1 MFVPSGG
8 IVGIQMPKII
18 AIAFTDETV
27 AGQAAKELERLAE
40 DLPIDPDAIGVF
52 VCERNGKS
60 ELMTSRHPTATAAW
74 SKFWGVFFG
83 LLMNEAEESGID
95 LAFRRQVRAMLKPGT
110 SVLLVVIER
119 VGADRILAALS
130 HFEGSAITHP
140 LDLKATTELWSALN
154 EAQVRI

>member
-1 MFVPSGG
+1 
-8 IVGIQMPKII
+8 MPEII
-18 AIAFTDETV
+18 AIEFTDETV

-60 ELMTSRHPTATAAW
+60 ELMTSCHPAATAAW

-83 LLMNEAEESGID
+83 LVMNESEKSGIA
-95 LAFRRQVRAMLKPGT
+95 LTFRRQVRAMLKPGA

-130 HFEGSAITHP
+130 HFEGVAITHP
-140 LDLKATTELWSALN
+140 LDLDGTTELWSALN
-154 EAQVRI
+154 DGQVQI